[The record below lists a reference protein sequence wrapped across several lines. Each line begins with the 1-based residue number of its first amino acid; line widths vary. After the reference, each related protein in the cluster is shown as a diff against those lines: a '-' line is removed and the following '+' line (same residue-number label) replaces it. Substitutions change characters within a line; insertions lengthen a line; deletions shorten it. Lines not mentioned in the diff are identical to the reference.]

1 MKKQKIKDI
10 KDSDIAMR
18 NPIRSIHNL
27 DRAERR
33 AQNPDFKELWR
44 IKKEQ
49 LLKKFYNR
57 LDLFV
62 INIIVNAERVYF
74 F

>member
-1 MKKQKIKDI
+1 LKKQKIKDI

-18 NPIRSIHNL
+18 NPIRRIHNL

-57 LDLFV
+57 
-62 INIIVNAERVYF
+62 
-74 F
+74 